1 MKRCTKCGESKD
13 AAEFPRNERCI
24 GRLSSWCRD
33 CHLRASR
40 AWRDKQRERREQ
52 AERERMARIVAG
64 LREQTEAR
72 RAAGFG

>member
-1 MKRCTKCGESKD
+1 MKRCAKCGKSKD
-13 AAEFPRNERCI
+13 PAEFPRNERCI
-24 GRLSSWCRD
+24 DRLSSWCRA

-40 AWRDKQRERREQ
+40 AWRARQRERREQ
-52 AERERMARIVAG
+52 AERERMAGIVAG

>member
-1 MKRCTKCGESKD
+1 MKRCAKCGKSKD
-13 AAEFPRNERCI
+13 AAEFPGNERCLD
-24 GRLSSWCRD
+24 RLSSWCRD
-33 CHLRASR
+33 CHLQASR

-52 AERERMARIVAG
+52 AERERMAKNVAG